1 MKKRFVLTSFL
12 RILELILHKC
22 AENRHYIWCLSKM
35 FFYVRS
41 SLRLKLSSLTT
52 YFHCS
57 FINATCSSLF
67 VCFYFSYRIKLNI
80 HLDKSAFSCYCPI
93 KASEWRRIIFHWI
106 NCYLDFVCYLFI
118 PGVASFKH
126 FVRLA
131 SVYYIHAL
139 MIIIYRWKQSI
150 YYILQ

>member
-35 FFYVRS
+35 FFYERS
-41 SLRLKLSSLTT
+41 SLRLNLSNLTT

-67 VCFYFSYRIKLNI
+67 VCFYFSYRIKLYI
-80 HLDKSAFSCYCPI
+80 HLDKKSAFCCNCPI
-93 KASEWRRIIFHWI
+93 KALEWRHIKFHWK
-106 NCYLDFVCYLFI
+106 NYYLDFVCYLSI
-118 PGVASFKH
+118 VEIIQISKSTKW
-126 FVRLA
+126 R
-131 SVYYIHAL
+131 
-139 MIIIYRWKQSI
+139 IIYWFEQTI
-150 YYILQ
+150 NWV